1 MAGSGVD
8 VQCLGVLRGRGVAQ
22 RAVRPEVVVFDAPAL
37 DQHVGLAQGAEE
49 LAVQELAPQSLF
61 RGSGHRHSLA
71 HHYLRTPIENRGEK
85 GQRRD
90 FRSATF
96 FVVVIILSANFFS

>member
-1 MAGSGVD
+1 VAGSGVD

-22 RAVRPEVVVFDAPAL
+22 RAVRREVVVFDAPAL
-37 DQHVGLAQGAEE
+37 DQHAGLAQAAEE

-61 RGSGHRHSLA
+61 RGSVIGTSLNTITYA
-71 HHYLRTPIENRGEK
+71 PRSKIRAK
-85 GQRRD
+85 SDQRRD